1 MDFADIEWD
10 DVPPENAS
18 SALFHIETH
27 VGHQGQTHTQAD
39 LQGPFQQDA
48 YSQVPFQEQPGLLA
62 QAQFYC
68 VKYRS
73 GYAMTGQGQV
83 NNAAQAGMAGSGQI
97 YRPDQARLSG
107 SGRTVDQH
115 YGFLQHIPQFYDEI
129 PQGQGFLP
137 PNSAAATH
145 STQYMMQ
152 PGNNAQEPSYQKA
165 EFTQPNRGLHQ
176 PSHAG
181 NLDVTTSSQGQRF
194 TQPT

>member
-10 DVPPENAS
+10 DVPPENAFPTTIQTE
-18 SALFHIETH
+18 AD

-39 LQGPFQQDA
+39 WQGEFQQDTYCQA
-48 YSQVPFQEQPGLLA
+48 PSQEQQWLLA
-62 QAQFYC
+62 ESQFQYFE
-68 VKYRS
+68 YRS
-73 GYAMTGQGQV
+73 GHAMTGQGQV

-97 YRPDQARLSG
+97 YRPDQARIPA

-115 YGFLQHIPQFYDEI
+115 HRFSQHITHFYDEI
-129 PQGQGFLP
+129 PQGQGFSP

-165 EFTQPNRGLHQ
+165 EFTQPNRGLHR

>member
-10 DVPPENAS
+10 DVLPENAS
-18 SALFHIETH
+18 SPLFHPEIH

-39 LQGPFQQDA
+39 WQGQLQQVT
-48 YSQVPFQEQPGLLA
+48 YSQAHFQEQQWLPAKLPFDYFA
-62 QAQFYC
+62 
-68 VKYRS
+68 YRS
-73 GYAMTGQGQV
+73 GYAMTGQGQF
-83 NNAAQAGMAGSGQI
+83 NNAAQAGMAGFGRI
-97 YRPDQARLSG
+97 YRPDQARRPG

-115 YGFLQHIPQFYDEI
+115 HEVLQQIPQRYDEI

-137 PNSAAATH
+137 PNSTAATH
-145 STQYMMQ
+145 NTQYMMQ

>member
-1 MDFADIEWD
+1 MNFAHIEWD
-10 DVPPENAS
+10 NVPPDNEFPRT
-18 SALFHIETH
+18 FHTEAQ
-27 VGHQGQTHTQAD
+27 VGHQSQTHTRAD
-39 LQGPFQQDA
+39 RQGQYQQDT
-48 YSQVPFQEQPGLLA
+48 YSQAPLQEQPGLLA
-62 QAQFYC
+62 ESQFYY
-68 VKYRS
+68 VEYRS

-83 NNAAQAGMAGSGQI
+83 NNASQAGMAGLGQI
-97 YRPDQARLSG
+97 YRPDQARLPS

-115 YGFLQHIPQFYDEI
+115 HGFLQHIPQTYDET

-165 EFTQPNRGLHQ
+165 EFTQPDRGLHQ

-181 NLDVTTSSQGQRF
+181 NLDVATSSQGQKF